1 LRNIKP
7 KTNSSMKKLTTILA
21 ALALGTSFSFAADE
35 KPAAAAGDKPKRNP
49 EEMFKKLDK
58 DSDGKV
64 TLEEFKESP
73 MAKRDGAKPEEMFS
87 KRDKNGDKSLSLEE
101 FSAPREKK

>member
-1 LRNIKP
+1 
-7 KTNSSMKKLTTILA
+7 
-21 ALALGTSFSFAADE
+21 
-35 KPAAAAGDKPKRNP
+35 
-49 EEMFKKLDK
+49 MFKKLDK